1 MLADLVFA
9 LHAGVVL
16 FNVSGLL
23 LIVIGGLVGWA
34 WIRQRGFRIAHVAL
48 MALVTLEAIFGL
60 TCPLTLLEDALRG
73 VANEQSFVQRW
84 TMALIYWNAPPWVFV
99 LLYVAFLLAVIGAWV
114 AWPPIASKRQGARG

>member
-34 WIRQRGFRIAHVAL
+34 WIRQRGFRIAHLAL

-73 VANEQSFVQRW
+73 VATGQSFVQRW

>member
-16 FNVSGLL
+16 FNIGGLL

-34 WIRQRGFRIAHVAL
+34 WIRQRGFRIAHVGL

-73 VANEQSFVQRW
+73 VENEQSFVQRW

>member
-16 FNVSGLL
+16 FNVGGLL
-23 LIVIGGLVGWA
+23 LIVIGGLIGWA

-73 VANEQSFVQRW
+73 VATGQSFVQRW

>member
-16 FNVSGLL
+16 FNVGGLL

>member
-16 FNVSGLL
+16 FNIGGLL
-23 LIVIGGLVGWA
+23 LIVIGGLIGWA

>member
-16 FNVSGLL
+16 FNVGGLL
-23 LIVIGGLVGWA
+23 LIVIGGLIGWA

-73 VANEQSFVQRW
+73 VANKQSFVQRW

>member
-1 MLADLVFA
+1 MLADLVFV

-16 FNVSGLL
+16 FNVGGLL
-23 LIVIGGLVGWA
+23 LIVIGGLIGRA

>member
-1 MLADLVFA
+1 MLADLVFV

-16 FNVSGLL
+16 FNVGGLL
-23 LIVIGGLVGWA
+23 LIVIGGLIGWA

-73 VANEQSFVQRW
+73 EANEQSFVQRW

>member
-1 MLADLVFA
+1 MLADLVFV

-16 FNVSGLL
+16 FNVGGLL
-23 LIVIGGLVGWA
+23 LIVIGGLVGWT

>member
-16 FNVSGLL
+16 FNVGGLL

-114 AWPPIASKRQGARG
+114 AWPPIASKRQGACG

>member
-9 LHAGVVL
+9 LHASVVL
-16 FNVSGLL
+16 FNVGGLL
-23 LIVIGGLVGWA
+23 LIVIGGLIGWA

-48 MALVTLEAIFGL
+48 MAFVTLEAIFGL

-73 VANEQSFVQRW
+73 VATEQSFVQRW

>member
-16 FNVSGLL
+16 FNVGGLL
-23 LIVIGGLVGWA
+23 LIVIGGLIGWA

>member
-1 MLADLVFA
+1 MLADLVFV

-16 FNVSGLL
+16 FNVGGLL
-23 LIVIGGLVGWA
+23 LIVIGGLIGWA

-114 AWPPIASKRQGARG
+114 AWPPIASKRQGACG

>member
-9 LHAGVVL
+9 LHVGVVL
-16 FNVSGLL
+16 FNIGGLL
-23 LIVIGGLVGWA
+23 LIVIGGLIGWA